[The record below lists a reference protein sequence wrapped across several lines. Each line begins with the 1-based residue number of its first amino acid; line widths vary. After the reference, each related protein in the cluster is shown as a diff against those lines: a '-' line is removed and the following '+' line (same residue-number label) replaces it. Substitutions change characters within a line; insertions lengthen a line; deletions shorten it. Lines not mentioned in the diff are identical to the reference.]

1 MNTVTHSNLSSKK
14 GRQYVA
20 IMFRQSPELF
30 FPVALLI
37 VWRALRVPP
46 SSPGLWIDGVLV
58 ISLCWYGSWVLGT
71 TQWIKRLGW
80 IEPAPVFWGWS
91 ATAGFFC
98 AFVVLGLARATG
110 LPVGTVY
117 SLHLVLLA
125 STAGPIL
132 EELLFRGLLYWV
144 LHKILRQFGVPT
156 MVVNIFSILVLA
168 VLFAFAHADRETVH
182 LWSAI
187 FTGAAVGYIRVASRS
202 TACAALMHA
211 CYNFTLSWLALVF

>member
-1 MNTVTHSNLSSKK
+1 
-14 GRQYVA
+14 
-20 IMFRQSPELF
+20 MFRQSPELF

-98 AFVVLGLARATG
+98 ALLVLGLARATG
-110 LPVGTVY
+110 LPLGTVY

-156 MVVNIFSILVLA
+156 TVVNIFSISVLA
-168 VLFAFAHADRETVH
+168 VLFAFAHADREAVH

-187 FTGAAVGYIRVASRS
+187 FTGAAFGYLRVASRS

-211 CYNFTLSWLALVF
+211 YYNFTLCWLGLVF

>member
-20 IMFRQSPELF
+20 TMFRQSPELF

-80 IEPAPVFWGWS
+80 VEPAPVFWGWS
-91 ATAGFFC
+91 ATAGFLC
-98 AFVVLGLARATG
+98 AFLVLGLARATG
-110 LPVGTVY
+110 LPLGTVY

-156 MVVNIFSILVLA
+156 MVVNIFSISVLA

-187 FTGAAVGYIRVASRS
+187 FTGAGFGYIRVASRS